1 MDNATRFDQEG
12 SGKDDIGV
20 QVFENTDKSGKV
32 IGYSINQES
41 VDLNAMLYA
50 EKAFLKSIA
59 LEIGKTEDA
68 KKYES
73 EAKKLAEY
81 INANMWMKDRILL

>member
-1 MDNATRFDQEG
+1 MDNATRFNQEG
-12 SGKDDIGV
+12 SGKDV
-20 QVFENTDKSGKV
+20 ALVFRQNTNKWKV

-59 LEIGKTEDA
+59 G
-68 KKYES
+68 
-73 EAKKLAEY
+73 
-81 INANMWMKDRILL
+81 NW